1 VRSRQLPSLPAAFVR
16 LRGDDGGTTSI
27 SFALVF
33 PVILL
38 LVLIVVQGGLLWW
51 ARLVAQTA
59 ADQGA
64 SIARSYQSAPQA
76 GAAQADEI
84 LRQYRGGL
92 TLRPATEKQ
101 VTDDEGVAEVRV
113 TVRVRAQS
121 VLPFVSG
128 VWITTAVTSP
138 KEAWLG

>member
-1 VRSRQLPSLPAAFVR
+1 VTHRHFRSLPAAFER

-38 LVLIVVQGGLLWW
+38 LVLLVVQGGLLWW
-51 ARLVAQTA
+51 ARIVAQTA

-64 SIARSYQSAPQA
+64 SVARAYQSPPQA
-76 GAAQADEI
+76 GAEQADEL
-84 LRQYRGGL
+84 LRQFHGGL
-92 TLRPATEKQ
+92 NLRPSTEKQ
-101 VTDDEGVAEVRV
+101 LTDGGVAEVKV
-113 TVRVRAQS
+113 TVSVQAQS
-121 VLPFVSG
+121 VLPFVPG

-138 KEAWLG
+138 KEIWLS